1 MPNILITGGAGFIG
15 SHFILHLHRKYK
27 DYTIINLDKL
37 TYAADLSYLECIAN
51 SPRYHF
57 VKGDISDAELVKHVF
72 ETYSPEGVIHF
83 AAESHVDNSIQGP
96 GIFVQTNVLGTQV
109 LLEQARRHWKKP
121 YRFLHVSTDEVYG
134 TLTDSG
140 YFTEESALQPNSP
153 YSASKASSDLLVRS
167 YYHTYGMNLI
177 ITRCT
182 NNYGP
187 HQHDE
192 KLIPTIIRNA
202 IQNKCI
208 PIYGSG
214 QNMRDWLYVA
224 DHCHAIDLVFQNGQ
238 PGEVY
243 NIGSNCEWRN
253 IDLAKQ
259 ICKILKKPESLIQL
273 VDDRLG
279 HDFRYALN
287 VEKIKNQLNWASCTS
302 FEAGLERTIAWYLE
316 KYRSLIGKEREYE
329 LA

>member
-1 MPNILITGGAGFIG
+1 MPNILVTGGAGFIG
-15 SHFILHLHRKYK
+15 SHFILHLHRAYPN
-27 DYTIINLDKL
+27 YTIINLDKL
-37 TYAADLSYLECIAN
+37 TYAANLGYLESIAH
-51 SPRYHF
+51 SPRYRF
-57 VKGDISDAELVKHVF
+57 VKGDIADAGLVKDLF
-72 ETYSPEGVIHF
+72 RTYSPEGVIHF

-109 LLEQARRHWKKP
+109 LLEQARRSWKKP

-134 TLTDSG
+134 SLGDTG
-140 YFTEESALQPNSP
+140 YFTEESPLKPNSP

-167 YYHTYGMNLI
+167 YYHTYGMNLT

-202 IQNKCI
+202 IQNKPI

-214 QNMRDWLYVA
+214 QNTRDWLYVT

-238 PGEVY
+238 SGEVY

-253 IDLAKQ
+253 IDLAKT
-259 ICKILKKPESLIQL
+259 ICKVLKRPESLIQS

-279 HDFRYALN
+279 HDFRYALD
-287 VEKIKNQLNWASCTS
+287 VSKIRNQLKWISQTS
-302 FEAGLERTIAWYLE
+302 FEAGLEQTIAWYLR
-316 KYRSLIGKEREYE
+316 KYSGMLNREREYGVT
-329 LA
+329 